1 MVRCE
6 MVIFKLNELLEK
18 HNIGQRELSRETGIR
33 QATISDYVNNKA
45 KHISVENLDILCKF
59 FSCKAEDIIEYIED

>member
-1 MVRCE
+1 
-6 MVIFKLNELLEK
+6 MVIFKLNKLLEK

-45 KHISVENLDILCKF
+45 KHISVENLDILCEF
-59 FSCKAEDIIEYIED
+59 FKCKTEDIIEYIGNEN

>member
-1 MVRCE
+1 
-6 MVIFKLNELLEK
+6 MVIFKLNKLLEK

-45 KHISVENLDILCKF
+45 KHISVENLDILCEF
-59 FSCKAEDIIEYIED
+59 FKCKTEDIIEYIGNQN

>member
-1 MVRCE
+1 
-6 MVIFKLNELLEK
+6 MVIFKLKELLET
-18 HNIGQRELSRETGIR
+18 HGIGQRELSRETGIR

-59 FSCKAEDIIEYIED
+59 FKCNTEDIIKYIEESR

>member
-1 MVRCE
+1 
-6 MVIFKLNELLEK
+6 MVIFKLNKLLEK

-45 KHISVENLDILCKF
+45 KHISVENLDILCEF
-59 FSCKAEDIIEYIED
+59 FKCKTEDIIEYIEK

>member
-1 MVRCE
+1 
-6 MVIFKLNELLEK
+6 MVIFKLNKLLEK

-45 KHISVENLDILCKF
+45 KHISVENLNILCEF
-59 FSCKAEDIIEYIED
+59 FKCKTEDIIEYIGNEN

>member
-1 MVRCE
+1 
-6 MVIFKLNELLEK
+6 MVIFKLNKLLEK
-18 HNIGQRELSRETGIR
+18 HNIGQRELSRETGI
-33 QATISDYVNNKA
+33 INNKA